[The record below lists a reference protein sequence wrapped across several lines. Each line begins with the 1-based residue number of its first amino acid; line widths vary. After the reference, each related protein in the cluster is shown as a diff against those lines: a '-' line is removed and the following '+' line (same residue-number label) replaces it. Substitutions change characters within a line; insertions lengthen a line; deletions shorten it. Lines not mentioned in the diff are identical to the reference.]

1 MVSVIREIYKN
12 YLTNGEALY
21 VLCSVAKHSGSAGQS
36 TKEVKRKTLVLRFS
50 SHLVQLYFRYLPAR
64 LIKNFTFN
72 QRKKLVRS
80 SGNGQTYYSSA
91 DGVTALAQLNALYSD
106 RARSFN
112 QW

>member
-12 YLTNGEALY
+12 HLTNREALY
-21 VLCSVAKHSGSAGQS
+21 VLCSVAKHAGSAGQS
-36 TKEVKRKTLVLRFS
+36 MKEVKRETLVSRFS
-50 SHLVQLYFRYLPAR
+50 SHLVQLYCRYLPVR

-72 QRKKLVRS
+72 QRKKLAKS

-112 QW
+112 L